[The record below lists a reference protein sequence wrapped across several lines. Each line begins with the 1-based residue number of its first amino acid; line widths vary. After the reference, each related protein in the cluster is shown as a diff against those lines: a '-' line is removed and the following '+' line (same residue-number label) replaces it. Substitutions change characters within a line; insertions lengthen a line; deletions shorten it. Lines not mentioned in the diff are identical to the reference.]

1 MAHLHKDRDK
11 ILARVR
17 RIAGQVAA
25 IERSVSADAPC
36 AETLHLA
43 AAVRGAVAG
52 LMDELVEEHLRE
64 HVAAPGLSDA
74 ARAEGAAE
82 LATVLR
88 RHFR

>member
-1 MAHLHKDRDK
+1 MGHTHQHRDRL
-11 ILARVR
+11 LARVR
-17 RIAGQVAA
+17 RLSGQVGA
-25 IERSVSADAPC
+25 IERALLADAPC

-43 AAVRGAVAG
+43 AAVRGAVGG

-64 HVAAPGLSDA
+64 HVAADTLSPEQRA
-74 ARAEGAAE
+74 AGADE